1 MLRRVA
7 YKKAIIA
14 GVLGAAGWEAA
25 ARLLIWAGLPL
36 FDLVYMLGSLV
47 FGGRETVFFWQWW
60 ATGMLMHGMVGAI
73 WAIFYAYFFWSA
85 FDYPPVLQG
94 ILFSILPAL
103 LAGLI
108 MIPQMDFMHPLVVG
122 GELRRNGFFAVRLG
136 WGGPAAVVLGHLIF
150 GAILGGIYT
159 KPVGYAVGRRLSP
172 NV

>member
-7 YKKAIIA
+7 YKKAITA
-14 GVLGAAGWEAA
+14 GVSGALAWEIV

-47 FGGRETVFFWQWW
+47 FGGRGTGFWQWW
-60 ATGMLMHGMVGAI
+60 TAGMLMHGMVGAI

-85 FDYPPVLQG
+85 FDYPPVAQG
-94 ILFSILPAL
+94 VLFSILPAL

-108 MIPQMDFMHPLVVG
+108 MIPQMDFMHPAVVE
-122 GELRRNGFFAVRLG
+122 GELPRNGFFAVRLG
-136 WGGPAAVVLGHLIF
+136 LGGPAGVVLGHLIY

-159 KPVGYAVGRRLSP
+159 KPVGYRVGRRLSL